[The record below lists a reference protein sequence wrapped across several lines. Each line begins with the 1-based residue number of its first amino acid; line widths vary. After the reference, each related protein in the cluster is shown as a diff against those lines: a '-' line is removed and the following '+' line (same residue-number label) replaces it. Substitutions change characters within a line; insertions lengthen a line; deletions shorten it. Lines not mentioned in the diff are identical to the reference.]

1 TDNLSDNLYVSLV
14 VTTVAFSIALAVT
27 FAIWWGFERTLSIH
41 TIFTRR
47 REAFY
52 WLAILFT
59 FALGTAGG
67 DLMSERMNLGY
78 WVAAAIFGG
87 AIAVVTAGPAPSPGL
102 LAAIRGRAARGPV
115 GFEILV
121 PNPAPAEWH
130 PAHPERHEKAAE
142 AERVLQAALP
152 AIREA
157 ANAEVGGFVSIRH
170 DPMDAIEETLRGG
183 NLQEVILAT
192 HPHGATGWLH
202 ADLPHRVAHLGLP
215 VTTVMPPQRTPVP
228 A

>member
-78 WVAAAIFGG
+78 WVAAGIFAG
-87 AIAVVTAGPAPSPGL
+87 AIAAVTIAHFGFKLNAV
-102 LAAIRGRAARGPV
+102 LA
-115 GFEILV
+115 F
-121 PNPAPAEWH
+121 W
-130 PAHPERHEKAAE
+130 
-142 AERVLQAALP
+142 
-152 AIREA
+152 
-157 ANAEVGGFVSIRH
+157 
-170 DPMDAIEETLRGG
+170 
-183 NLQEVILAT
+183 LA
-192 HPHGATGWLH
+192 
-202 ADLPHRVAHLGLP
+202 
-215 VTTVMPPQRTPVP
+215 
-228 A
+228 